1 MSTREQK
8 ELLALRI
15 IYMLIIWLL
24 LRLASW
30 AIVIVGL
37 INYIWRWTNSGQGN
51 DVLNLWGNRLGN
63 WMQTATKYLTSAN
76 EEKPWPFRDWQDD

>member
-24 LRLASW
+24 LRLANW
-30 AIVIVGL
+30 AILIVGL
-37 INYIWRWTNSGQGN
+37 VNYLWRWGNSGQGN
-51 DVLNLWGNRLGN
+51 DVLNLWGRRLGN
-63 WMQTATKYLTSAN
+63 WMQIATKFLTSAG